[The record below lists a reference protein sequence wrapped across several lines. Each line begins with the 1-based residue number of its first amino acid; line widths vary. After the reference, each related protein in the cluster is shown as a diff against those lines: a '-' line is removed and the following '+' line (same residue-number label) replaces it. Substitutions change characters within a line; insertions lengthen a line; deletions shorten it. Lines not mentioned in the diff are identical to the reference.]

1 MDGNMCEGERKK
13 ITGFLPPS
21 PPPQR
26 EPVEIVDPGLWP
38 SGQDASGRH
47 WRV

>member
-1 MDGNMCEGERKK
+1 MEICVKEKERKSQV
-13 ITGFLPPS
+13 FYPP